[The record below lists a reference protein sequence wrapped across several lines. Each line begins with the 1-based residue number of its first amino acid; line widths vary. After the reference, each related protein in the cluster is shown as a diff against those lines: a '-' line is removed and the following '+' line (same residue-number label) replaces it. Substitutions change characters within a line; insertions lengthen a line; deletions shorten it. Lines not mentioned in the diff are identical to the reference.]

1 MELFQHIKNHELVM
15 FFNDSEC
22 NLKAIIAIHNTT
34 LGTAMGA
41 TRLFPYKSEE
51 DALKDVLRLSYGM
64 TYKAACADLN
74 AGGGKAVIIADP
86 KDKTPELLK
95 AYGRCINSLKG
106 RFITGQDVNIS
117 VEDVNQIRTET
128 HYVVGVSQA
137 NPTQAT
143 AIGVLE
149 GMKASVDFL
158 WPGRKMKGL
167 KVAVQGVGNV
177 GKILCEYLNK
187 ERVEL
192 FVSDN
197 KIERAEEMKYKYGAT
212 IVSPSEI
219 FDIDVDIFSPC
230 ALGGILNSSVIHRL
244 KASIIAGSA
253 NNQLENYQTDSK
265 LLESKG
271 ILYCPDY
278 VINAG
283 GLIDVYYE
291 RIGYDEQKA
300 FYKIHQIYT
309 TLMEIFTR
317 AKAEQKTTLE
327 IAKSIADEKIFKAK
341 KSTER
346 NFNRYSNKK

>member
-1 MELFQHIKNHELVM
+1 MELFQSIKNHQQVM

-22 NLKAIIAIHNTT
+22 NLKAIIAIHDTT
-34 LGTAMGA
+34 LGPAMGA

-95 AYGRCINSLKG
+95 AYGRCVNSLKG

-128 HYVVGVSQA
+128 QYVVGVSQA

-158 WPGRKMKGL
+158 WPGRKMEGL

-177 GKILCEYLNK
+177 GKILCEYLHQQG
-187 ERVEL
+187 VQL

-197 KIERAEEMKYKYGAT
+197 RKERAEDMKFKYGAT
-212 IVSPSEI
+212 IVDPMEI
-219 FDIDVDIFSPC
+219 FELEVDIFSPC
-230 ALGGILNSSVIHRL
+230 ALGGILNSSTIPRL
-244 KASIIAGSA
+244 KASIVAGSA
-253 NNQLENYQTDSK
+253 NNQLKNQHIDGK
-265 LLESKG
+265 NIDSKG

-283 GLIDVYYE
+283 GLIDVYHE
-291 RIGYDEQKA
+291 KNGYQKDQVINKVKKI
-300 FYKIHQIYT
+300 YK
-309 TLMEIFTR
+309 TLTDIFDR
-317 AKAEQKTTLE
+317 AKREHKTTSEIANIMAFQRILRAKNDQKTIRDNRL
-327 IAKSIADEKIFKAK
+327 IA
-341 KSTER
+341 
-346 NFNRYSNKK
+346 

>member
-1 MELFQHIKNHELVM
+1 MELFQSFKNHEQVM

-22 NLKAIIAIHNTT
+22 NLKAIIAIHDTT
-34 LGTAMGA
+34 LGPAMGA

-95 AYGRCINSLKG
+95 AYGRCVNSLKG

-128 HYVVGVSQA
+128 DYVVGVSQA

-158 WPGRKMKGL
+158 WPGRKMEGL

-177 GKILCEYLNK
+177 GKILCEYLNQQG
-187 ERVEL
+187 VQL

-197 KIERAEEMKYKYGAT
+197 QKERAEEMKFKYGAI
-212 IVSPSEI
+212 IVDPREI
-219 FDIDVDIFSPC
+219 FDLEVDIFSPC
-230 ALGGILNSSVIHRL
+230 ALGGILNSSTIPRL
-244 KASIIAGSA
+244 KASIVAGSA
-253 NNQLENYQTDSK
+253 NNQLQYQHIDGK
-265 LLESKG
+265 NIDSKG

-283 GLIDVYYE
+283 GLIDVYHENNVYHK
-291 RIGYDEQKA
+291 EQVFK
-300 FYKIHQIYT
+300 KIKKIYT
-309 TLMEIFTR
+309 TLTDIFYR
-317 AKAEQKTTLE
+317 AKRENNPTSEIANVMALKRILRAKNDQKTIRDNRL
-327 IAKSIADEKIFKAK
+327 IA
-341 KSTER
+341 
-346 NFNRYSNKK
+346 